1 MTNLREHSQEEV
13 HREPQAET
21 MVPILEI
28 VRAEV
33 DSEHRHNAPIETA
46 MPHETS
52 GYEWKHET
60 GEIQSYKHNQT
71 SGWLHIDPQGQFH
84 DRQAQPITREAALE
98 QAGHASVHSLGDNTQ
113 AQSNSSSNNSD
124 QGISL

>member
-1 MTNLREHSQEEV
+1 MTNSREHSQEEV

-33 DSEHRHNAPIETA
+33 DSEHRHNAPIAAA

-71 SGWLHIDPQGQFH
+71 EGWLHIDPQGQFH
-84 DRQAQPITREAALE
+84 DRQAQPITRDVALE
-98 QAGHASVHSLGDNTQ
+98 HAGHSSAHSAEN
-113 AQSNSSSNNSD
+113 AQVQTHDGSKNND